1 MENLGSDV
9 RVNSFKFTLVS
20 LQLSPIQLAQSCF
33 CFFLIYYNFFFC
45 KDAFQ
50 ITTSLVL
57 TLLNLF
63 HSSVKDINC
72 SFGQIKSFITGKY
85 LKLKGSSC
93 TGDTHDY
100 IFIRECWPAEI
111 ITVCL
116 LTLLTIWVRCLTR
129 LGGKDQL
136 MNALCFLIF
145 LQ

>member
-9 RVNSFKFTLVS
+9 RVNSFKCTLVS

-33 CFFLIYYNFFFC
+33 CFFLIYYNFFFFC

-50 ITTSLVL
+50 ITTSLML

-93 TGDTHDY
+93 TGDIHDY

-116 LTLLTIWVRCLTR
+116 LTLLTI
-129 LGGKDQL
+129 
-136 MNALCFLIF
+136 
-145 LQ
+145 